1 MDQNK
6 LNILKDFIAFC
17 KAELN
22 IQTLPKVSLLND
34 KKFVEEFRSFG
45 EYNPQTN
52 AIKIVALNR
61 NLADICRSL
70 AHELCHHRQNELGML
85 YNEAGDTGTDIEND
99 ANAMAGILM
108 RDYGKKNVA
117 VYDLGSL
124 EKSKLREISRRIEFT
139 LPNFEYE
146 WEEAARYP
154 EFFPNKQTWLKAV
167 RSGQV
172 QNIDC
177 SMNIHNTDMC
187 DGDLDD
193 LEPAKAARAK
203 QALEKG
209 TVELPIVLKLK
220 NNYELVAGN
229 TRLTALATYGLP
241 TKAWVI
247 DMKMLNEAEQVSS
260 GVWYHGSTADIQQA
274 DLDPLFRQNKGKE
287 FMSAKAAGEG
297 NTGSQNGVGI
307 YFGKDKNC
315 KDSFCPMSYTGF
327 YSEYAKEGFM
337 YEMKLKPDAKIINKS
352 DLHNISSE
360 ALKKF
365 REEGVD
371 ALVSG
376 SELNLLNPDAI
387 ESFKKIM
394 QWKKAPALYPI
405 VRGKAQTEQKVTF
418 NSNEELL
425 DYLKKELGDYKLAKV
440 GDKQI
445 YQPTDDNI
453 DKSFQFTSD
462 KKWFNV

>member
-22 IQTLPKVSLLND
+22 IQTLPKVSLIND

-45 EYNPQTN
+45 EYNPQAGTVRV
-52 AIKIVALNR
+52 VALNR

-70 AHELCHHRQNELGML
+70 AHELCHHRQHELGML
-85 YNEAGDTGTDIEND
+85 YNEAGDTGSDIEND

-108 RDYGKKNVA
+108 RDYGKKNVN

-124 EKSKLREISRRIEFT
+124 EKSKLREVSRKIEFT

-154 EFFPNKQTWLKAV
+154 EFFPNKETWLKAA

-177 SMNIHNTDMC
+177 SMDIHNTDMC

-209 TVELPIVLKLK
+209 IVELPIVLKLK

-247 DMKMLNEAEQVSS
+247 DMKMLNEIGEGTKAYSWQLDEKDADGNYWYSFNTEQ
-260 GVWYHGSTADIQQA
+260 YHYQVGIA
-274 DLDPLFRQNKGKE
+274 DL
-287 FMSAKAAGEG
+287 
-297 NTGSQNGVGI
+297 
-307 YFGKDKNC
+307 
-315 KDSFCPMSYTGF
+315 
-327 YSEYAKEGFM
+327 
-337 YEMKLKPDAKIINKS
+337 
-352 DLHNISSE
+352 
-360 ALKKF
+360 
-365 REEGVD
+365 EEGMYD
-371 ALVSG
+371 LS
-376 SELNLLNPDAI
+376 
-387 ESFKKIM
+387 
-394 QWKKAPALYPI
+394 
-405 VRGKAQTEQKVTF
+405 
-418 NSNEELL
+418 
-425 DYLKKELGDYKLAKV
+425 
-440 GDKQI
+440 
-445 YQPTDDNI
+445 
-453 DKSFQFTSD
+453 
-462 KKWFNV
+462 FNVTTLDGEPDTPLDTNEGAVLKVMSTVTEIAKDFIQKADPDIVIFRPIKTKEVNKEDDLRRFRLYGAYLRKHLPSNYNLMTTGDSYRIIKK

>member
-22 IQTLPKVSLLND
+22 IQTLPKISLIND
-34 KKFVEEFRSFG
+34 KTFVEEFRSFG
-45 EYNPQTN
+45 EYNPARNTV
-52 AIKIVALNR
+52 KVVALNR
-61 NLADICRSL
+61 NLADVCRSL

-99 ANAMAGILM
+99 ANAMAGIIM
-108 RDYGKKNVA
+108 REFGKKNVD

-124 EKSKLREISRRIEFT
+124 EKNKLKEVSRRIEFT

-146 WEEAARYP
+146 WGEAARYP
-154 EFFPNKQTWLKAV
+154 EFFPNKETWLKAA

-177 SMNIHNTDMC
+177 SMDIHNTDMC

-209 TVELPIVLKLK
+209 IVELPIVLKLK

-247 DMKMLNEAEQVSS
+247 DMKMLNEIGEGTKTYSWRFNEEDEDGNLYYSFQTEKNYYDV
-260 GVWYHGSTADIQQA
+260 GVA
-274 DLDPLFRQNKGKE
+274 DLEDGMYDLSFN
-287 FMSAKAAGEG
+287 A
-297 NTGSQNGVGI
+297 I
-307 YFGKDKNC
+307 GKDQ
-315 KDSFCPMSYTGF
+315 D
-327 YSEYAKEGFM
+327 
-337 YEMKLKPDAKIINKS
+337 I
-352 DLHNISSE
+352 DLDTN
-360 ALKKF
+360 
-365 REEGVD
+365 EGVPLRVLSTVMEIAKD
-371 ALVSG
+371 FINRKDPEIVIFRPIKTKEANK
-376 SELNLLNPDAI
+376 EDDQRR
-387 ESFKKIM
+387 FK
-394 QWKKAPALYPI
+394 LY
-405 VRGKAQTEQKVTF
+405 GA
-418 NSNEELL
+418 
-425 DYLKKELGDYKLAKV
+425 YLKKNIPSNYNLMTLGDSYR
-440 GDKQI
+440 I
-445 YQPTDDNI
+445 I
-453 DKSFQFTSD
+453 
-462 KKWFNV
+462 KK